1 MGYLLYQKRI
11 KKKLKYL
18 MIKLNLKYINQFRYI
33 LISIIFKCLINI
45 KIKIYSSSKSS
56 KSLLFPLLFL

>member
-1 MGYLLYQKRI
+1 
-11 KKKLKYL
+11 
-18 MIKLNLKYINQFRYI
+18 MIKLYLKYINQFRYI
-33 LISIIFKCLINI
+33 LISIIFKCLINN

>member
-1 MGYLLYQKRI
+1 
-11 KKKLKYL
+11 